1 MAHWIFKA
9 SPDKYK
15 IDDRLSDPLTLVTWK
30 VNDEYRGNIDV
41 GDIAFI
47 YRTGPEPQRGIV
59 GALRVTAQPCLMEE
73 IDTEKPYCT
82 DLSLGEEWRVR
93 GEITHRCALA
103 VISAEELRGTAG
115 LENLSVFHGFQMK
128 TTFSVT
134 PQEAAI
140 LTQLLE
146 SRCGNA

>member
-9 SPDKYK
+9 SPDKYR
-15 IDDRLSDPLTLVTWK
+15 IDDRMSDPLVLVTWK
-30 VNDEYRGNIDV
+30 VNDEYRSAVAV

-47 YRTGPEPQRGIV
+47 YRTGRQRGIV

-82 DLSLGEEWRVR
+82 DLSLSMEWRVR
-93 GEITHRCALA
+93 GEITHRCASA
-103 VISAEELRGTAG
+103 VISSEELRDTAG

-128 TTFSVT
+128 TTFPVT
-134 PQEAAI
+134 SHEAEI
-140 LTQLLE
+140 LIHLLE
-146 SRCGNA
+146 SRCGSA